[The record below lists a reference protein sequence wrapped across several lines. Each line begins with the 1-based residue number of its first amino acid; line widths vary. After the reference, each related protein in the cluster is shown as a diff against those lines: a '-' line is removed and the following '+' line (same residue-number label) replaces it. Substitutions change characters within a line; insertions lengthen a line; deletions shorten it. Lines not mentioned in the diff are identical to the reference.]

1 MLITAIDLQMGQLMR
16 VEEGAV
22 SIVADAIF
30 MVVAT
35 SLLLTLPMAPPDE
48 ALVDDEALV
57 TSQEPPT
64 STAT

>member
-1 MLITAIDLQMGQLMR
+1 MR
-16 VEEGAV
+16 VEQGAV